1 MVGLL
6 LIKFINLKSTILES
20 LNIKGMIRIG
30 SKIKVNSLSSP
41 FLTVVN
47 VIPPK
52 IYVIDRDGK
61 EWFVFN
67 SSIVINK

>member
-1 MVGLL
+1 M
-6 LIKFINLKSTILES
+6 IK
-20 LNIKGMIRIG
+20 IG
-30 SKIKVNSLSSP
+30 SKIKVNCLSSP

-47 VIPPK
+47 VTPPK

-67 SSIVINK
+67 SSIVMSK

>member
-1 MVGLL
+1 M
-6 LIKFINLKSTILES
+6 IK
-20 LNIKGMIRIG
+20 IG

-67 SSIVINK
+67 SSIVMSK

>member
-6 LIKFINLKSTILES
+6 PIKFINLKSTILES
-20 LNIKGMIRIG
+20 LNIKVMIKIG
-30 SKIKVNSLSSP
+30 DKIKVNCLSSP

-67 SSIVINK
+67 SSIVMSK